1 MGKSTKTYVDF
12 ETKKT
17 IHFNITRETHSQ
29 LRIACFKQKLS
40 MQELFEEISQ
50 KISSEDAGML
60 KIMDELSFK
69 KRNKIIKDL
78 SVSDA
83 ESLYNVIQE
92 ENPLS
97 KL

>member
-50 KISSEDAGML
+50 KIASEDAGML
-60 KIMDELSFK
+60 KIMDALSFK

>member
-1 MGKSTKTYVDF
+1 
-12 ETKKT
+12 
-17 IHFNITRETHSQ
+17 
-29 LRIACFKQKLS
+29 

-50 KISSEDAGML
+50 KIASEDAGML
-60 KIMDELSFK
+60 KIMDALSFK